1 MIGDELFMKQ
11 LEDDMQLV
19 KFPHPKNSAIII
31 NELYKISLIWDCNM
45 APVDRKLI
53 LKFIARLMLRCMT
66 MNEIKQLGVEL
77 QNGGK

>member
-11 LEDDMQLV
+11 LEDDMAQV
-19 KFPHPKNSAIII
+19 KFPHPGNSAIII
-31 NELYKISLIWDCNM
+31 NELYKISLIWNCNM

>member
-1 MIGDELFMKQ
+1 MIGDEIFLEQLDEDMKK
-11 LEDDMQLV
+11 ER
-19 KFPHPKNSAIII
+19 FPHPRTSAILI
-31 NELYKISLIWDCNM
+31 NELYKMSMIWHNSM

-53 LKFIARLMLRCMT
+53 LKFIARMMLRFMT

>member
-11 LEDDMQLV
+11 LEDDMQMV

-53 LKFIARLMLRCMT
+53 LKFIARMMLRCMT
-66 MNEIKQLGVEL
+66 MNEIKQLGIEL
-77 QNGGK
+77 QNGGR

>member
-11 LEDDMQLV
+11 LEDDMAQV
-19 KFPHPKNSAIII
+19 KFPHPRNSAIII

-45 APVDRKLI
+45 APVNRKLI

-66 MNEIKQLGVEL
+66 MNEIKQLGAEL

>member
-11 LEDDMQLV
+11 LEDDMSQV
-19 KFPHPKNSAIII
+19 KFPHPRNSAIII

>member
-11 LEDDMQLV
+11 LEDDMGQV

-31 NELYKISLIWDCNM
+31 NELYKISLIWDSNM
-45 APVDRKLI
+45 SPIDRKLI
-53 LKFIARLMLRCMT
+53 LKFIARMMLRCMT
-66 MNEIKQLGVEL
+66 MNEIRQLGVEL

>member
-1 MIGDELFMKQ
+1 MIGDELFTKQ
-11 LEDDMQLV
+11 LDDDMQQV
-19 KFPHPKNSAIII
+19 KFPHPRNCAIFIS
-31 NELYKISLIWDCNM
+31 ELYKISLIWDSNM

-66 MNEIKQLGVEL
+66 TNEVKQLGVEL